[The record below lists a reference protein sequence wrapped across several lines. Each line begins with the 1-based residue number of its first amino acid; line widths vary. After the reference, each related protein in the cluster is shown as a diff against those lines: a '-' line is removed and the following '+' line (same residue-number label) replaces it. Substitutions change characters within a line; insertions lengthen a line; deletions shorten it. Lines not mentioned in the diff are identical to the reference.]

1 MILENFAILPLEE
14 RVELYAKLYNIHEE
28 GKMLLNQFVQLP
40 VDAQKEMYEKFQEHI
55 REQERNI

>member
-1 MILENFAILPLEE
+1 M
-14 RVELYAKLYNIHEE
+14 ELYAKLYNIHEE